1 MNSTGFVRVRAR
13 SRSGQDFVVAIALLF
28 VAALVATF
36 AAHTS
41 MSTMSDMP
49 MPGGWT
55 MSPMWARMCGRTW
68 IDAALSFVRMWIAM
82 MTAMMLPVIAPTLWR
97 YRATCETHAN
107 RMTAYV
113 GVAYLAVWA
122 AFGVAVFPLGVAVAT
137 LVMHA
142 PRFAHV
148 VPIGAGGV
156 VLIAGA
162 GQFTA
167 WKARRLAC
175 CRHAWRNDQR
185 TATYSRRAW
194 QYGLRMGLHCV
205 CCCAG
210 PTAVLLAVGM
220 MDLRA
225 MALVTAAI
233 AAERLAPAGGRVAH
247 ATGIV
252 AIGAGLFMI
261 ARSVGV
267 V

>member
-1 MNSTGFVRVRAR
+1 MNRVGFVRVG
-13 SRSGQDFVVAIALLF
+13 SGRGFVVAMALLF
-28 VAALVATF
+28 LAALVATL

-55 MSPMWARMCGRTW
+55 MSPMWTRMCGRTW
-68 IDAALSFVRMWIAM
+68 IDSAVSFVRMWIAM

-107 RMTAYV
+107 RRTVYV
-113 GVAYLAVWA
+113 GMAYLTVWA
-122 AFGVAVFPLGVAVAT
+122 AFGIAVFPLGVAMAA

-142 PRFAHV
+142 PRLAHV

-156 VLIAGA
+156 MLIAGA

-175 CRHAWRNDQR
+175 CRHAWRNDR
-185 TATYSRRAW
+185 CTATYARSVW

-233 AAERLAPAGGRVAH
+233 AAERLLPAGERVAH

-252 AIGAGLFMI
+252 AIGVGFFMI
-261 ARSVGV
+261 ARLIGV